1 MEDVKDTSQNVD
13 SVLDSVSDEYLKKR
27 KRNKKITLS
36 IISAVV
42 FALVVVIIVL
52 ACVKVNLKPYFLSRP
67 SNIQVYTNNSLTY
80 VTTDEN
86 YDDFYG
92 VYEDSFCSTI
102 LTAMFTGNLG
112 DYKIVEGATQAFYSD
127 STNRQ
132 GISST
137 LQSYLGSNY
146 VHLFYAQQQTLY
158 NADGSVYYSNRNT
171 NQYYFTYQDVYFNIT
186 DTNNESELTFYFG
199 ACYTTEEGQSALS
212 PKIISIT
219 VRANSYAIYDYVTGD

>member
-13 SVLDSVSDEYLKKR
+13 NVLDSVSDEYLKKR

-52 ACVKVNLKPYFLSRP
+52 ACVRVNLKPYFLSRP
-67 SNIQVYTNNSLTY
+67 SNIQVYINNTLSY
-80 VTTDEN
+80 APTDEA
-86 YDDFYG
+86 YDDFYA
-92 VYEDSFCSTI
+92 VYEDSFYSTV

-112 DYKIVEGATQAFYSD
+112 DYKIVESGRQSFYSD
-127 STNRQ
+127 ATNRQ

-146 VHLFYAQQQTLY
+146 VHLFYAQEQTLY
-158 NADGSVYYSNRNT
+158 NADGSVYYSNRWSNR
-171 NQYYFTYQDVYFNIT
+171 YYFTYQDVYFNLT

-199 ACYTTEEGQSALS
+199 ACYTTESGQTSDT

-219 VRANSYAIYDYVTGD
+219 VRANSYAIYDYVVGE